1 VAVFRSVG
9 LVLKLVLTVVAVLG
23 VLSLLERF
31 GLVQGLFGSRNERS
45 VMQILKSEEM
55 GFLVTQRVTTLV
67 LVELSENSL
76 ILGEREGILVAT
88 VKFYFGMDLEKL
100 MEDSLQRSGD
110 TLIVHMPDPEIL
122 DLSPD
127 LSTLRMWDKR
137 SGLVALSDL
146 LTGYDQEM
154 DLLGM
159 LDSSARA
166 YADSQSLVPAR
177 EAVLLRLNRMA
188 PMFAQYAGIPAIV
201 FR

>member
-1 VAVFRSVG
+1 
-9 LVLKLVLTVVAVLG
+9 
-23 VLSLLERF
+23 
-31 GLVQGLFGSRNERS
+31 
-45 VMQILKSEEM
+45 
-55 GFLVTQRVTTLV
+55 
-67 LVELSENSL
+67 
-76 ILGEREGILVAT
+76 
-88 VKFYFGMDLEKL
+88 MDLEKL

-127 LSTLRMWDKR
+127 LPTLRMWDKR